1 MDLRKDTKKKLMTLG
16 IRCGMCN
23 KVVMKTGIR
32 KHLAQKHP
40 LFNEVLT
47 EAYHRAITEAD
58 IGLLSREE

>member
-1 MDLRKDTKKKLMTLG
+1 
-16 IRCGMCN
+16 MCN